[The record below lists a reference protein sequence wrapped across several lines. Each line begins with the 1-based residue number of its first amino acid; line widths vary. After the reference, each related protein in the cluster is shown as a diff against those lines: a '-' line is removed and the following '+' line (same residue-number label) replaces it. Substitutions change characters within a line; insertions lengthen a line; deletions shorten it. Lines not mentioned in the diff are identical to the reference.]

1 MTETGI
7 DEVAQAEPRSAL
19 SVGSASIPRV
29 RSRLRF
35 RGLGIQSRI
44 MLYVTLGLVVMFG
57 LLIFIGLRSVTQA
70 TQLNFDE
77 RLSTARTFSIIL
89 ERDLLHVSADI
100 WGNSASLLNA
110 NEESRLGPETEDL
123 LHHIGSTDS
132 FALFH
137 AARICVVGSDRELLA
152 SASDLSPEVEAGGCL
167 AQITNQDLPDEY
179 DAFVPT
185 AVLASDGGLG
195 SVITRIGTSPDE
207 PNWVIVD
214 LIAHNSS
221 QALGPALYGSS
232 TDALPQAPNDRTDF
246 SHLEVFGPDGVVVL
260 GIGDDEQPGELSSH
274 FAAVQREDIRDT
286 AVVLEHRTPNG
297 DGDHVAAVVPVSN
310 SDFTMV
316 LEQPI
321 DVALALPL
329 RLRRDLFLWSG
340 VGFLG
345 ALLVAWVTTRS
356 VVKPTE
362 ELTAAA
368 RRMAGGNLDSP
379 VAVSAHA
386 EVGILAES
394 LESMRLQT
402 QAAHAALAEAK
413 ADLEQRVEDRTARL
427 GVLLDALITAQEDE
441 RHRIAREL
449 HDETAQTIGAL
460 TIALDRTR
468 GNLNGDSTDARQH
481 LAQAKDIATRLLAET
496 RRLILDLRPMLL
508 DDMGLTA
515 AIRWYA
521 DTRLGGASIATE
533 FAVDAPETRFP
544 SHIET
549 ALFRIAQE
557 AINNIAKHSGAT
569 RVHIDL
575 SFLGPSAR
583 MVISDNGGGFDP
595 QDLLRQPGPDG
606 GFGLAGMR
614 ERVSLLAGKFD
625 LRSETE
631 QGTVLE
637 VEVPMTVEVS

>member
-1 MTETGI
+1 MLKATG
-7 DEVAQAEPRSAL
+7 VEPRPTG
-19 SVGSASIPRV
+19 SVNRRKILRPVQA
-29 RSRLRF
+29 RF
-35 RGLGIQSRI
+35 RRLGIQTRI
-44 MLYVTLGLVVMFG
+44 MLYVVFGLVVMFG
-57 LLIFIGLRSVTQA
+57 LLIFIGLRSVNQA
-70 TQLNFDE
+70 TELNFDE

-100 WGNSASLLNA
+100 WGNSAGLLKA
-110 NEESRLGPETEDL
+110 NEESQLESVTEDL

-137 AARICVVGSDRELLA
+137 AARICVIGSDGQLLA
-152 SASDLSPEVEAGGCL
+152 SASDLPPHAEAGGCG
-167 AQITNQDLPDEY
+167 AEGSDQTLPDEY

-195 SVITRIGTSPDE
+195 AVITRIGTSSDE
-207 PNWVIVD
+207 PNWVIID
-214 LIAHNSS
+214 LIAHNSPE
-221 QALGPALYGSS
+221 ALGPALYRATSDGLTEAS
-232 TDALPQAPNDRTDF
+232 DDRTGF
-246 SHLEVFGPDGVVVL
+246 SHLEVFGPDGIVVL
-260 GIGDDEQPGELSSH
+260 GIGDDEQPGEISNH
-274 FAAVQREDIRDT
+274 FAAVQQEDIHDT
-286 AVVLEHRTPNG
+286 AVVLEHRTPSG

-329 RLRRDLFLWSG
+329 RLQRDLFLWSG

-356 VVKPTE
+356 IVKPTE

-368 RRMAGGNLDSP
+368 RRMADGNLDSP

-394 LESMRLQT
+394 LESMRQQT
-402 QAAHAALAEAK
+402 QAAHTALAEAK
-413 ADLEQRVEDRTARL
+413 ADLELRVEERTARL

-468 GNLNGDSTDARQH
+468 GSLNGESADARQH
-481 LAQAKDIATRLLAET
+481 IAQAKDIATHLLAET
-496 RRLILDLRPMLL
+496 RRLILDLRPMVL

-521 DTRLGGASIATE
+521 DARLESEGITTKLDVDVPDTRL
-533 FAVDAPETRFP
+533 PQ
-544 SHIET
+544 HLET
-549 ALFRIAQE
+549 ALFRIVQE
-557 AINNIAKHSGAT
+557 AINNIAKHSRANT
-569 RVHIDL
+569 AHIEL

-583 MVISDNGGGFDP
+583 IVVSDDGDGFDAP
-595 QDLLRQPGPDG
+595 DKLLQPGIGG

-614 ERVSLLAGKFD
+614 ERVSLLAGEFAI
-625 LRSETE
+625 RSGIAK
-631 QGTVLE
+631 GTVLE
-637 VEVPMTVEVS
+637 VEVPIPVGAR

>member
-1 MTETGI
+1 MN
-7 DEVAQAEPRSAL
+7 DVARMVPPPEGPADRRAVL
-19 SVGSASIPRV
+19 GWLGR
-29 RSRLRF
+29 RF
-35 RGLGIQSRI
+35 RRLGIQTRI
-44 MLYVTLGLVVMFG
+44 MLYVVLGLVVMFG
-57 LLIFIGLRSVTQA
+57 LLIFIGLRSVNQA
-70 TQLNFDE
+70 TELNFDE

-100 WGNSASLLNA
+100 WGNSASLLKA
-110 NEESRLGPETEDL
+110 NEESRLESVTEDL

-137 AARICVVGSDRELLA
+137 AARICVIGSDRQLLA
-152 SASDLSPEVEAGGCL
+152 SASDLPVHAEAGGCV
-167 AQITNQDLPDEY
+167 AEIRDQTLPDEY

-185 AVLASDGGLG
+185 AVPASDGGLG
-195 SVITRIGTSPDE
+195 AVITRIGTSSDE
-207 PNWVIVD
+207 PNWVIID
-214 LIAHNSS
+214 LIAHNSTE
-221 QALGPALYGSS
+221 ALGPALG
-232 TDALPQAPNDRTDF
+232 TDTLTGASDDRTGF
-246 SHLEVFGPDGVVVL
+246 SHLEVFGPDGTVVL
-260 GIGDDEQPGELSSH
+260 GIGDDEQPGEISNH
-274 FAAVQREDIRDT
+274 FAAVQQEDIDDI
-286 AVVLEHRTPNG
+286 AVVLEHRTPSG

-329 RLRRDLFLWSG
+329 RLQRDLFLWSG

-356 VVKPTE
+356 IVKPTE

-368 RRMAGGNLDSP
+368 RRMADGNLDSP

-394 LESMRLQT
+394 LESMRQQT
-402 QAAHAALAEAK
+402 QAAHTALAEAK
-413 ADLEQRVEDRTARL
+413 ADLELRVEERTARL

-468 GNLNGDSTDARQH
+468 GSLNGDSVDARQH
-481 LAQAKDIATRLLAET
+481 LAQAKDIATQLLAET
-496 RRLILDLRPMLL
+496 RRLILDLRPMVL

-521 DTRLGGASIATE
+521 DARLGSEGIATD
-533 FAVDAPETRFP
+533 FSVDAPNTRLP
-544 SHIET
+544 SHLET
-549 ALFRIAQE
+549 ALFRIVQE
-557 AINNIAKHSGAT
+557 AINNIAKHSRANT
-569 RVHIDL
+569 AHIEL
-575 SFLGPSAR
+575 SFLGASAR
-583 MVISDNGGGFDP
+583 IVVSDDGDGFDAA
-595 QDLLRQPGPDG
+595 DMLRQPGVEG

-614 ERVSLLAGKFD
+614 ERVSLLAGEFAI
-625 LRSETE
+625 RS
-631 QGTVLE
+631 GTAKGTILE
-637 VEVPMTVEVS
+637 VEVPIAVGAT